1 MKKNN
6 LEIRNITTEIRST
19 EENSRK
25 ISGLAIPAESR
36 SELLY
41 GEFYE
46 TISKDALTEDLI
58 NSHDVKLYLNH
69 DSSQGTFARSK
80 FGKGSLRLFVTDR
93 GIEFE
98 TELPNTAF
106 GDMLL
111 EGIRRGDFD
120 ALSFAFAPEDEE
132 WKDNG
137 DGTYDRTIRSIALLD
152 EISILSCAPA
162 YEATEVKIRSL
173 EKFKEEKNKEQVQR
187 SLEIAENALGDVA
200 DKVKEMQ
207 EKEER
212 DRQILESL
220 DAKLAQIEAIRQEF
234 GV

>member
-1 MKKNN
+1 MKNNN
-6 LEIRNITTEIRST
+6 LEIRNITTEIRSN

-58 NSHDVKLYLNH
+58 NEHDVKLYMNH

-98 TELPNTAF
+98 TELPNTAS
-106 GDMLL
+106 GDELL
-111 EGIRRGDFD
+111 EGIRRGDYD
-120 ALSFAFAPEDEE
+120 ALSFAFAPDKEE
-132 WKDNG
+132 WEENE
-137 DGTYDRTIRSIALLD
+137 DGTYNRTIRSIAFLD

-162 YEATEVKIRSL
+162 YEATEVKLRSL
-173 EKFKEEKNKEQVQR
+173 EKFKEEKRQ
-187 SLEIAENALGDVA
+187 AE
-200 DKVKEMQ
+200 DKK
-207 EKEER
+207 KEE
-212 DRQILESL
+212 ILANL
-220 DAKLAQIEAIRQEF
+220 NKLSEEINEIQNTYKI
-234 GV
+234 

>member
-1 MKKNN
+1 MKKKN

-58 NSHDVKLYLNH
+58 NSHDVKLYVNH
-69 DSSQGTFARSK
+69 DAGQGTFARSK
-80 FGKGSLRLFVTDR
+80 FGKGSLHLFVTDR

-98 TELPNTAF
+98 TELPNTAY

-132 WKDNG
+132 WKDNC
-137 DGTYDRTIRSIALLD
+137 DGTYDRTIRSIAFLD

-162 YEATEVKIRSL
+162 YEATEVKLRSL
-173 EKFKEEKNKEQVQR
+173 EEFKEARLKEDLEKIKEQVDEVQER
-187 SLEIAENALGDVA
+187 NAQEEKDKELLET
-200 DKVKEMQ
+200 
-207 EKEER
+207 
-212 DRQILESL
+212 L
-220 DAKLAQIEAIRQEF
+220 DAKLKEIDAIREEF

>member
-1 MKKNN
+1 MKNNN
-6 LEIRNITTEIRST
+6 LEIRNITTEIRSN

-58 NSHDVKLYLNH
+58 NEHDVKLYMNH

-98 TELPNTAF
+98 TELPNTAS
-106 GDMLL
+106 GDELL
-111 EGIRRGDFD
+111 EGIRRGDYD
-120 ALSFAFAPEDEE
+120 ALSFAFAPDKEE
-132 WKDNG
+132 WEENE
-137 DGTYDRTIRSIALLD
+137 DGTYNRTIRSIAFLD

-162 YEATEVKIRSL
+162 YEATEVKLRSL
-173 EKFKEEKNKEQVQR
+173 ENFKEEKHK
-187 SLEIAENALGDVA
+187 
-200 DKVKEMQ
+200 

-220 DAKLAQIEAIRQEF
+220 EAKLAQIEAIKQEF

>member
-1 MKKNN
+1 MKNNN
-6 LEIRNITTEIRST
+6 LEIRNITTEIRSN

-58 NSHDVKLYLNH
+58 NEHDVKLYMNH

-98 TELPNTAF
+98 TELPNTAS
-106 GDMLL
+106 GDELL
-111 EGIRRGDFD
+111 EGIRRGDYD
-120 ALSFAFAPEDEE
+120 ALSFAFAPDKEE
-132 WKDNG
+132 WEENE
-137 DGTYDRTIRSIALLD
+137 DGTYNRTIRSIAFLD

-162 YEATEVKIRSL
+162 YEATEVKLRSL
-173 EKFKEEKNKEQVQR
+173 ENFKEEKHK
-187 SLEIAENALGDVA
+187 
-200 DKVKEMQ
+200 

-220 DAKLAQIEAIRQEF
+220 DDKLAQIEAIKQEF

>member
-1 MKKNN
+1 MKNNN
-6 LEIRNITTEIRST
+6 LEIRNITTEIRSN

-58 NSHDVKLYLNH
+58 NEHDVKLYMNH

-98 TELPNTAF
+98 TELPNTAS
-106 GDMLL
+106 GDELL
-111 EGIRRGDFD
+111 EGIRRGDYD
-120 ALSFAFAPEDEE
+120 ALSFAFAPDKEE
-132 WKDNG
+132 WEENE
-137 DGTYDRTIRSIALLD
+137 DGTYNRTIRSIAFLD

-162 YEATEVKIRSL
+162 YEATEVKLRSL
-173 EKFKEEKNKEQVQR
+173 ENFKEEKRQ
-187 SLEIAENALGDVA
+187 AE
-200 DKVKEMQ
+200 DKK
-207 EKEER
+207 KEE
-212 DRQILESL
+212 ILANL
-220 DAKLAQIEAIRQEF
+220 NKLSEEINEIQNTYKI
-234 GV
+234 

>member
-1 MKKNN
+1 MKNNNVNYGNSHISNN
-6 LEIRNITTEIRST
+6 LEIRNITTEIRSN

-58 NSHDVKLYLNH
+58 NEHDVKLYMNH

-93 GIEFE
+93 GLEFE
-98 TELPNTAF
+98 TELPNTAS
-106 GDMLL
+106 GDELL
-111 EGIRRGDFD
+111 EGIRRHDYD
-120 ALSFAFAPEDEE
+120 ALSFAFAPDKEE
-132 WKDNG
+132 WEENE
-137 DGTYDRTIRSIALLD
+137 DGTYNRTIRSIAFLD

-162 YEATEVKIRSL
+162 YEATEVKLRSL
-173 EKFKEEKNKEQVQR
+173 ENFKEEKRQ
-187 SLEIAENALGDVA
+187 AE
-200 DKVKEMQ
+200 DKK
-207 EKEER
+207 KEE
-212 DRQILESL
+212 ILANL
-220 DAKLAQIEAIRQEF
+220 NKLSEEINEIQNTYKI
-234 GV
+234 

>member
-1 MKKNN
+1 MKNN
-6 LEIRNITTEIRST
+6 NIEIRNITTEIRSN

-58 NSHDVKLYLNH
+58 NEHDVKLYMNH

-98 TELPNTAF
+98 TELPNTAS
-106 GDMLL
+106 GDELL
-111 EGIRRGDFD
+111 EGIRRGDYD
-120 ALSFAFAPEDEE
+120 ALSFAFAPDKEE
-132 WKDNG
+132 WEENE
-137 DGTYDRTIRSIALLD
+137 DGTYNRTIRSIAFLD

-162 YEATEVKIRSL
+162 YHTNVDS
-173 EKFKEEKNKEQVQR
+173 KNQDISIQ
-187 SLEIAENALGDVA
+187 LVA
-200 DKVKEMQ
+200 SVLHYLYNFQ
-207 EKEER
+207 
-212 DRQILESL
+212 S
-220 DAKLAQIEAIRQEF
+220 
-234 GV
+234 

>member
-1 MKKNN
+1 MKNN

-80 FGKGSLRLFVTDR
+80 FGKGSLHLFVTDR

-137 DGTYDRTIRSIALLD
+137 DGTYDRTIRSIAFLD

-162 YEATEVKIRSL
+162 YEATEVKLRSL
-173 EKFKEEKNKEQVQR
+173 ENFKEEKR
-187 SLEIAENALGDVA
+187 A
-200 DKVKEMQ
+200 
-207 EKEER
+207 EKEEH
-212 DRQILESL
+212 DKAILESL

>member
-58 NSHDVKLYLNH
+58 NSHDIKLYVNH

-98 TELPNTAF
+98 TELPNTAY

-137 DGTYDRTIRSIALLD
+137 DGTYDRTIRSIAFLD

-162 YEATEVKIRSL
+162 YEATEVKLRSL
-173 EKFKEEKNKEQVQR
+173 ENFKEERQK
-187 SLEIAENALGDVA
+187 
-200 DKVKEMQ
+200 
-207 EKEER
+207 EKEEH
-212 DRQILESL
+212 DKAILESL
-220 DAKLAQIEAIRQEF
+220 DAKLAEIESFKNI
-234 GV
+234 

>member
-1 MKKNN
+1 MKNNN
-6 LEIRNITTEIRST
+6 LEIRNITTEIRSN

-58 NSHDVKLYLNH
+58 NEHDVKLYMNH

-98 TELPNTAF
+98 TTLPNTAS
-106 GDMLL
+106 GDELL
-111 EGIRRGDFD
+111 EGIRRGDYD
-120 ALSFAFAPEDEE
+120 ALSFAFAPDKEE
-132 WKDNG
+132 WEENE
-137 DGTYDRTIRSIALLD
+137 DGTYNRTIRSIAFLD

-162 YEATEVKIRSL
+162 YEATEVKLRSL
-173 EKFKEEKNKEQVQR
+173 ENFKEEKRQ
-187 SLEIAENALGDVA
+187 AE
-200 DKVKEMQ
+200 DKK
-207 EKEER
+207 KEE
-212 DRQILESL
+212 ILANL
-220 DAKLAQIEAIRQEF
+220 NKLSEEINEIQNTYKI
-234 GV
+234 

>member
-1 MKKNN
+1 MKNNN
-6 LEIRNITTEIRST
+6 LEIRNITTEIRSND
-19 EENSRK
+19 ENSRK

-58 NSHDVKLYLNH
+58 NEHDVKLYMNH

-98 TELPNTAF
+98 TELPNTAS
-106 GDMLL
+106 GDELL
-111 EGIRRGDFD
+111 EGIRRGDYD
-120 ALSFAFAPEDEE
+120 ALSFAFAPDKEE
-132 WKDNG
+132 WEENE
-137 DGTYDRTIRSIALLD
+137 DGTYNRTIRSIAFLD

-162 YEATEVKIRSL
+162 YEATEVKLRSL
-173 EKFKEEKNKEQVQR
+173 ENFKEEKHK
-187 SLEIAENALGDVA
+187 
-200 DKVKEMQ
+200 

-220 DAKLAQIEAIRQEF
+220 DAKLAQIEAIKQEF

>member
-1 MKKNN
+1 MKNNN
-6 LEIRNITTEIRST
+6 LEIRSITTEIRSN

-58 NSHDVKLYLNH
+58 NEHDVKLYMNH

-98 TELPNTAF
+98 TELPNTAS
-106 GDMLL
+106 GDELL
-111 EGIRRGDFD
+111 EGIRRGDYD
-120 ALSFAFAPEDEE
+120 ALSFAFAPDKEE
-132 WKDNG
+132 WEENE
-137 DGTYDRTIRSIALLD
+137 DGTYNRTIRSIAFLD

-162 YEATEVKIRSL
+162 YEATEVKLRSL
-173 EKFKEEKNKEQVQR
+173 ENFKEEKRQ
-187 SLEIAENALGDVA
+187 AE
-200 DKVKEMQ
+200 DKK
-207 EKEER
+207 KEE
-212 DRQILESL
+212 ILANL
-220 DAKLAQIEAIRQEF
+220 NKLSEEINEIQNTYKI
-234 GV
+234 

>member
-1 MKKNN
+1 MKNN
-6 LEIRNITTEIRST
+6 NIEIRNITTEIRSN

-98 TELPNTAF
+98 TELPNTAS
-106 GDMLL
+106 GDELL
-111 EGIRRGDFD
+111 EGIRRGDYD
-120 ALSFAFAPEDEE
+120 ALSFAFAPDKEE
-132 WKDNG
+132 WEENE
-137 DGTYDRTIRSIALLD
+137 DGTYNRTIRSIAFLD

-162 YEATEVKIRSL
+162 YEATEVKLRSL
-173 EKFKEEKNKEQVQR
+173 ENFKEEKRQ
-187 SLEIAENALGDVA
+187 AEN
-200 DKVKEMQ
+200 KK
-207 EKEER
+207 KEE
-212 DRQILESL
+212 ILANL
-220 DAKLAQIEAIRQEF
+220 NKLSEEINEIQNTYKI
-234 GV
+234 

>member
-1 MKKNN
+1 MKRKIQKNKKMKKNN

-137 DGTYDRTIRSIALLD
+137 DGTYDRTIRSIAFLD

-162 YEATEVKIRSL
+162 YEATEVKLRSL
-173 EKFKEEKNKEQVQR
+173 ENFKEEKR
-187 SLEIAENALGDVA
+187 A
-200 DKVKEMQ
+200 
-207 EKEER
+207 EKEEH
-212 DRQILESL
+212 DKAILESL

>member
-1 MKKNN
+1 MKNNNANYGNSHISNN
-6 LEIRNITTEIRST
+6 LEIRNITTEIRSN

-58 NSHDVKLYLNH
+58 NEHDVKLYLNH

-98 TELPNTAF
+98 TELPNTAS
-106 GDMLL
+106 GDELL
-111 EGIRRGDFD
+111 EGIRRGDYD
-120 ALSFAFAPEDEE
+120 ALSFAFAPDKEE
-132 WKDNG
+132 WEENE
-137 DGTYDRTIRSIALLD
+137 DGTYNRTIRSIAFLD

-162 YEATEVKIRSL
+162 YEATEVKLRSL
-173 EKFKEEKNKEQVQR
+173 ENFKEEKRQ
-187 SLEIAENALGDVA
+187 AE
-200 DKVKEMQ
+200 DKK
-207 EKEER
+207 KEE
-212 DRQILESL
+212 ILANLNELSEEINEIQNTY
-220 DAKLAQIEAIRQEF
+220 KI
-234 GV
+234 

>member
-1 MKKNN
+1 MKNNNANYGNSHISNN
-6 LEIRNITTEIRST
+6 LEIRNITTEIRSN
-19 EENSRK
+19 EENSRN

-58 NSHDVKLYLNH
+58 NEHDVKLYMNH

-98 TELPNTAF
+98 TELPNTAS
-106 GDMLL
+106 GDELL
-111 EGIRRGDFD
+111 EGIRRGDYD
-120 ALSFAFAPEDEE
+120 ALSFAFAPDKEE
-132 WKDNG
+132 WEENE
-137 DGTYDRTIRSIALLD
+137 DGTYNRTIRSIAFLD

-162 YEATEVKIRSL
+162 YEATEVKLRSL
-173 EKFKEEKNKEQVQR
+173 ENFKEEKHK
-187 SLEIAENALGDVA
+187 
-200 DKVKEMQ
+200 

-220 DAKLAQIEAIRQEF
+220 DAKLAQIEAIKQEF

>member
-1 MKKNN
+1 MKNNN
-6 LEIRNITTEIRST
+6 LEIRNITTEIRSN

-58 NSHDVKLYLNH
+58 NEHDVKLYMNH

-80 FGKGSLRLFVTDR
+80 FGNGSLRLFVTDR

-98 TELPNTAF
+98 TELPNTAS
-106 GDMLL
+106 GDELL
-111 EGIRRGDFD
+111 EGIRRGDYD
-120 ALSFAFAPEDEE
+120 ALSFAFAPDKEE
-132 WKDNG
+132 WEENE
-137 DGTYDRTIRSIALLD
+137 DGTYNRTIRSIAFLD

-162 YEATEVKIRSL
+162 YEATEVKLRSL
-173 EKFKEEKNKEQVQR
+173 ENFKEEKRQ
-187 SLEIAENALGDVA
+187 AE
-200 DKVKEMQ
+200 DKK
-207 EKEER
+207 KEE
-212 DRQILESL
+212 ILANL
-220 DAKLAQIEAIRQEF
+220 NKLSEEINEIQNTYKI
-234 GV
+234 